1 MTTASWKKRLF
12 PHLLVAIALLMIAPV
27 GFVSSAHGQATWQQ
41 IPIPP
46 LPAFHP
52 AEPRRIALPNGMVI
66 FLQEDHE
73 LPLIDGSIRIRGGS
87 QQESAAKVGLV
98 DLYGEVWRT
107 GGTKTQTGDQMDD
120 YLEARAAKVETNGG
134 GDSTSIGWSC
144 LKADFD
150 DVFKIVVDLL
160 HEPEFR
166 GDKLELAQSQLEESI
181 ARRNDNPASI
191 AARESLKLAYGADSP
206 YARQAE
212 YATILAVKRDDLL
225 NWHKQYAHPNN
236 IIVGISGDFDSAVM
250 EAKLKTAFASWPKGP
265 AASKA
270 KVEIHP
276 AKPGYYLVS
285 KDDVNQS
292 NVRMVAPGTDRRNP
306 DYFAIEVF
314 NEVMGGGFSSRL
326 VQDIRTRLGLA
337 YSVGGGIGTSFDH
350 PGVTRFVLGTK
361 SESTV
366 QAIQAVYADV
376 DDLQKKPITDEE
388 IKRARDS
395 ILNSFIFNFD
405 TPDKVLHERMAYEFY
420 GYPLNFLEQYRVGIE
435 KATVADVNRVAGKY
449 LHKDQLAVLVVGN
462 PKDFDKPLSDLG
474 PVTNVDIAIPPPP
487 GQQSEA
493 SPPPGA
499 AAGAG
504 TPSATAPTV
513 SNPEGIALAAKVVEK
528 MCGAAKLK
536 SVRAM
541 HAKLTQQAKDE
552 PASQMD
558 MTILYP
564 DRMHLAME
572 SPMGPMTVVF
582 TPAGAY
588 MSAQG
593 QVRPIPPSAAKE
605 SLDQIKRDPT
615 FIAAHSDDAK
625 FTFTA
630 NGSEKVSN
638 VDAKIVDV
646 NADGTTV
653 RWYIDPASGLLLRE
667 SYTATNNSGSFRGE
681 TDLADWKVFDGVNLP
696 TRHTNRQDGKES
708 SVVTFTEVHINPEVD
723 PKLFDKP
730 STPTPAQ

>member
-1 MTTASWKKRLF
+1 MTTISRKS
-12 PHLLVAIALLMIAPV
+12 LLLPVIILLTLIPAGLVP
-27 GFVSSAHGQATWQQ
+27 SAHAQATGWQQ
-41 IPIPP
+41 IPIPQ
-46 LPAFHP
+46 LPPFHP
-52 AEPRRIALPNGMVI
+52 AEPKRIPLPNGMII

-73 LPLIDGSIRIRGGS
+73 LPLIDGSIRIRGGA
-87 QQESAAKVGLV
+87 QQEPSAKVGMV
-98 DLYGEVWRT
+98 DVYGEVWRT
-107 GGTKTQTGDQMDD
+107 GGTKSQTGDQMDD

-150 DVFKIVVDLL
+150 DVFKIVLDLL
-160 HEPEFR
+160 HDPEFR
-166 GDKLELAQSQLEESI
+166 ADKLELAQSQFEESI

-191 AARESLKLAYGADSP
+191 AARESLKLAYGPNSP

-225 NWHKQYAHPNN
+225 AWHKQYVHPNN
-236 IIVGISGDFDSAVM
+236 MIVGISGDFDSAAM
-250 EAKLKTAFASWPKGP
+250 EAKLKAAFASWPKGP
-265 AASKA
+265 AAA
-270 KVEIHP
+270 KTKPEINP

-285 KDDVNQS
+285 KEDVNQS

-326 VQDIRTRLGLA
+326 MQDIRTKLGLA

-366 QAIQAVYADV
+366 QAIQAVYGDV
-376 DDLQKKPITDEE
+376 DDLQKKPITNDE
-388 IKRARDS
+388 IKRAKDS

-420 GYPLNFLEQYRVGIE
+420 GYPLNFLEQYRTGIE
-435 KATVADVNRVAGKY
+435 KANVADVNRVAGKY

-462 PKDFDKPLSDLG
+462 AKDFDKPLSELG
-474 PVTNVDIAIPPPP
+474 PVTNIDIAIPPPP
-487 GQQSEA
+487 GEPSGTAEPSGSSGGSTAA
-493 SPPPGA
+493 STPTPA
-499 AAGAG
+499 A
-504 TPSATAPTV
+504 
-513 SNPEGIALAAKVVEK
+513 SNPEGKALAAKAVEK
-528 MCGAAKLK
+528 MGGAAKLK
-536 SVRAM
+536 SLRSM
-541 HAKLTQQAKDE
+541 NAKIAQQAKDE
-552 PASQMD
+552 PASQMVL
-558 MTILYP
+558 TILYP
-564 DRMHLAME
+564 DRMHLAMD

-582 TPAGAY
+582 APTGAF
-588 MSAQG
+588 MAAQG
-593 QVRPIPPSAAKE
+593 QVRPIPASAAKE

-615 FIAAHSDDAK
+615 FIASHSDDPK

-630 NGSEKVSN
+630 NGSEKVN
-638 VDAKIVDV
+638 GIETKILDI
-646 NADGTTV
+646 NADGTAV
-653 RWYIDPASGLLLRE
+653 RWYIDPATGILLRE
-667 SYTATNNSGSFRGE
+667 SYSATNNAGPFKGE
-681 TDLADWKVFDGVNLP
+681 TDLSDWKVFDGISVP
-696 TRHTNRQDGKES
+696 TRQINRQDGKES

-730 STPTPAQ
+730 SAAPPPAQ